1 MNCLTGQ
8 GEESRLSNTEME
20 QLIRNVR
27 TVRQGTG
34 CCTVL
39 ATQLSTRLSLP
50 SRSWRSPTSTRMVPS
65 TSPSSST
72 LSPAP
77 RTLPGMVVS
86 SGAACP
92 GGPVWGVHLPR
103 SLCWHWG
110 RALGGSK
117 ARLPCTRSPVTAEG
131 TGFPAS
137 SAESLS
143 CTGQC
148 CIPVALGAR
157 KPLACDPVRRCG
169 TCHVFCSSFKIV
181 L

>member
-39 ATQLSTRLSLP
+39 AAQLTTRLSLP

-65 TSPSSST
+65 TLLSSST
-72 LSPAP
+72 LPPAAQ
-77 RTLPGMVVS
+77 TLPGTVVS

-92 GGPVWGVHLPR
+92 GGACLGGLSAPITVL
-103 SLCWHWG
+103 
-110 RALGGSK
+110 ALGQ
-117 ARLPCTRSPVTAEG
+117 
-131 TGFPAS
+131 S
-137 SAESLS
+137 S
-143 CTGQC
+143 QWQ
-148 CIPVALGAR
+148 
-157 KPLACDPVRRCG
+157 
-169 TCHVFCSSFKIV
+169 
-181 L
+181 